1 LSQAETRA
9 RLEKY
14 GRNELTAETPVPP
27 WRKFLEQFQ
36 DVLVILLLIATLISV
51 VLWLS
56 ERDSALP

>member
-1 LSQAETRA
+1 V